1 MNQLLIK
8 HKFLEQ
14 SDCLLMNQWVEEG
27 VKNKWLD
34 CGLGLNTKG
43 SWTYNK
49 RLTTRNYGD
58 RFDYPEIVYKVFN
71 QITNFLGVHNLE
83 KSVSGGGK
91 NGVVVSYTYPGGD
104 VYKHM
109 DPPENN
115 KEVLRCNVMTQAPDD
130 GGELFINDEKINI
143 GVGDLHCYL
152 PSCNPHYVTT
162 VKGKTPRIMW
172 MFGYQ
177 ITVQEFENIIDRIN
191 N

>member
-8 HKFLEQ
+8 HKFLDQ
-14 SDCLLMNQWVEEG
+14 SNCLLMNQWVEEG

-34 CGLGLNTKG
+34 AGLIPGQG
-43 SWTYNK
+43 WIAEK
-49 RLTTRNYGD
+49 RKTTRFYGD

-71 QITNFLGVHNLE
+71 QITDFLGVHDLE
-83 KSVSGGGK
+83 KSVFGGGK
-91 NGVVVSYTYPGGD
+91 NGVVVSCIYPGGD
-104 VYKHM
+104 VHLHT
-109 DPPENN
+109 DPLENG

-152 PSCNPHYVTT
+152 PSCNPHYVTE
-162 VKGKTPRIMW
+162 VKGNTPRILW

-177 ITVQEFENIIDRIN
+177 CSLEEFEKLRDKYHG
-191 N
+191 